1 MKTVKGILV
10 TLLLLGGVVFVL
22 MNNKAKS
29 DAKAARKDV
38 MTTLPVSVAKVERQ
52 DIAQNLSVVGTI
64 AVNSEVTVLSET
76 QGRILRMSFEVGDY
90 VSKGTVLAQVDD
102 ELKRTSLAAAQVGY
116 DKAKSDL
123 GRYSQLIGDLA
134 ISEQQIEAARLA
146 LRSAEIQIASANRL
160 LRDTRITAPVSGIIT
175 VRQSPQGSNVMPG
188 TPIVT
193 IVDVSQLKVRVNVSE
208 RDVFKL
214 KVGDRV
220 EIATDVHPGM
230 TFMGRIRSISPK
242 SDEAHTYPVEISVAN
257 SGSKLKAGMFGRV
270 SFTSVGS
277 VNSLVIPRQALVG
290 SIQKPQVY
298 VVNNGVARLRSI
310 VVSGDVDTR
319 VLVVSG
325 LLAGDQ
331 VVVDGQNN
339 LADNAAVS
347 VVK

>member
-1 MKTVKGILV
+1 MKTVKGILI
-10 TLLLLGGVVFVL
+10 TLLVLGGIGFVL

-38 MTTLPVSVAKVERQ
+38 MTTLPVSVAKVERK
-52 DIAQNLSVVGTI
+52 DIAQDLSVVGTI

-76 QGRILRMSFEVGDY
+76 QGRILRMPFSVGDH
-90 VSKGTVLAQVDD
+90 VSKGSVLAQVDD
-102 ELKRTSLAAAQVGY
+102 ELKRTQLAAAQVGY

-123 GRYSQLIGDLA
+123 NRYSQLVGDLA
-134 ISEQQIEAARLA
+134 VSDQQIEGARLA
-146 LRSAEIQIASANRL
+146 LRSAEIQVAQAGRL
-160 LRDTRITAPVSGIIT
+160 LRDTRITAPVSGVIT

-193 IVDVSQLKVRVNVSE
+193 IVDVSQLKVKVNVSE
-208 RDVFKL
+208 RDVFKM

-220 EIATDVHPGM
+220 EITTDVHPGM
-230 TFMGRIRSISPK
+230 TFMGRIESISPK
-242 SDEAHTYPVEISVAN
+242 SDEAHTYPVEIGVTN

-270 SFTSVGS
+270 SFSTVGS
-277 VNSLVIPRQALVG
+277 INSLVIPRQALVG

-298 VVNNGVARLRSI
+298 VVNNGQAFLRSI
-310 VVSGDVDTR
+310 VVSGDVGTN
-319 VLVVSG
+319 VLVASG

-339 LADNAAVS
+339 LTDSARVS
-347 VVK
+347 IVK